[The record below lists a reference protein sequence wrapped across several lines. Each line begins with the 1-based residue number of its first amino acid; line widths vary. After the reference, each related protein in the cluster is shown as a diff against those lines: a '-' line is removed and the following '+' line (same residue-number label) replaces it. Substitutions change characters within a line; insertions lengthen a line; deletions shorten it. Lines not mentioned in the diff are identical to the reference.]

1 MPKDVNIIQ
10 NNLTRKEKQ
19 VNAQYNG
26 KDRNTHICEQFGDA
40 TRDRVLD
47 GCEDNLVENGDNL
60 AENLDSSA
68 NLTPVKLVIHDAWCE
83 LTMYPPQQLHQP
95 RRRKKRPAHG
105 LKTVEVSRGK
115 SGYGFT
121 ISGQHPCVLSC
132 IVNNSPADKVGLRP
146 GDYLISVNGLDVSRH
161 SHDDVVCMVGTSTGT
176 LTIQVVENYNSS
188 DSSDDE
194 HYQWAKSKYRARRG
208 HRADK
213 YSEKMDKLL
222 ADISNQDRHCP
233 DGTSHDPTSRP
244 LAGMDKIDNNKKADQ
259 LKARSSRPRLHMPVG
274 AENHEIQAVGTS
286 YIEAGATN
294 MFKVPFQKSISC
306 SNVPATSS
314 VPTRNR
320 VEPKQA
326 FIKSTSQ
333 GQFNAKQTPTNQHSY
348 PSRSHATP
356 HLAQMSRANMYD
368 QFSPNSLQQI
378 INHSLH
384 SYSAANEAFIMNE
397 DETDSDDEDDDDEE
411 EGPFSPEGEMVR
423 IVVGYIGSLEMPGD
437 PSQPHVRIQ
446 SIRNAV
452 RRLRVE
458 QKIHTLVLMIVTP
471 YRGVTL
477 VNMSGK
483 EIAFYPVERLAF
495 SGVCPDD
502 KRFFGIVT
510 LRRMADNSDSDGAS
524 REETQGC
531 ACHIFMVDPELT
543 AHNVHAT
550 KARSFGFDCTMAQGT
565 QRCVEFPRS
574 TTPIIMSISNL
585 YKDRPNTSVENDME
599 RSQVFANP
607 NRQIEHVRTSS
618 SSSNNSNSD
627 SGLGLCRDDNRPSRG
642 VGVVVEDPT
651 PPPVPAR
658 PQPPP
663 PQLPQVKWSGNTM
676 YLMDGPVRQ
685 ARTSSSSLDQ
695 VDTTHTSSRSTATP
709 NLDASTS
716 PEMLAS
722 KDKLNV
728 RALPG
733 KSPGRNSLPGDGFE
747 DQNAAEK
754 LRQGMQKLLQ
764 TRQKTSPPD
773 HTSSDTESRSSH
785 TGSDLTRSASDRFE
799 RPVSAPF
806 KYLSNEHHSDSKLT
820 KNKYNHIKQ
829 DSDSSLADKLSPRAF
844 LSSAFSPVEG
854 RNSAYKKGRSKS
866 RPHQEMRS
874 PSAPPIPSYHG
885 DDEDSDEEGVNSII
899 KRFQKEHTLGLT
911 TDSIE
916 LLKGEHSI
924 YKQRDQE
931 RKGVT
936 PLGSPE
942 EGSGVVKER
951 WSGVFQN
958 GLSPGKYRS
967 KNHRNPLSLSHESL
981 VVLDQDSTPNKLSSA
996 SSVNSIVSHVAT
1008 ATEREEV
1015 GRVTSWAV
1023 NFDKLLRD
1031 RVGIAVFKEFLKK
1044 EFSEENIEFWQT
1056 CEDYRNIAD
1065 PKLRKAKAREVY
1077 DKHVAMHS
1085 SDPVNIDSA
1094 LRKGVEAE
1102 LTVDN
1107 PPPTIF
1113 LQAQQ
1118 HIYQLMKQD
1127 SYVRFLKSEVYRS
1140 YMMAEMEGQALKM
1153 PGATS
1158 TDPRQVLATGNT
1170 EAGKKKGK
1178 NGKDGTEENK
1188 ERRRRSLLPWRQKSK
1203 KQGNKNEKNEND
1215 AKNLKPSK
1223 DNKDNN
1229 MNDLPL
1235 KCNAP
1240 TTIDTVASK
1249 RDLAQIAVPAT
1260 IDEEAEQPRFCRVI
1274 MPDGSTTVVGT
1285 RHGQSIHHI
1294 LGKLCEKRSLS
1305 IASVDVFLL
1314 GSDKPL
1320 NLNEDISTLGSKE
1333 VTIERRVLFRM
1344 DLPNKKC
1351 IGVKAKP
1358 NRLIRD
1364 VFKPIL
1370 NKYGFRMETIDVHL
1384 CGQSESLCL
1393 DDIVSSIDS
1402 QRVIVLLQPPTETPD
1417 PVVKSPKVET
1427 VDLTVCSPSRDHPDA
1442 ADPGPEVTNRG
1453 VAGRKLR
1460 NKQKV
1465 TFALPKHSHQN
1476 QASNTAGGSSSK
1488 ERSKNVGLAPLPDGA
1503 KQNNIENVP
1512 DAASNTSINVQKHT
1526 DGIRNHD
1533 TGGTHSHN
1541 LPRADVTKA
1550 KGQNE
1555 KKSEAEDLDHE
1566 SSDKRASRDLMTEID
1581 DYIESIHENFAAY
1594 TRDSAVTGSPNVRKS
1609 LGVLD
1614 TPKSAIKSSNKS
1626 FTEDGVIP
1634 DNDDADSFFRGSP
1647 PTEDFFGDSYF
1658 LEKDFKDEGLSY
1670 NYNKYLAKSRNFVT
1684 QRNKFI
1690 SDSQPVS
1697 VQLTEPAK
1705 WDKIASPK
1713 NKVMTRGA
1721 SAGSLETT
1729 YMSSSH
1735 LQHNNSDSSL
1745 ERNYHINPINPTPKP
1760 GFQRHSRHTF
1770 LHSPIT
1776 SSSDESSLSAVDT
1789 DGSVL
1794 QHCRTD
1800 HASDEVTFV

>member
-1 MPKDVNIIQ
+1 MSKMPKDVNIIQ

-161 SHDDVVCMVGTSTGT
+161 SHDDV
-176 LTIQVVENYNSS
+176 
-188 DSSDDE
+188 
-194 HYQWAKSKYRARRG
+194 WAKSKYRARRG

-356 HLAQMSRANMYD
+356 HLAQMSRAN
-368 QFSPNSLQQI
+368 I
-378 INHSLH
+378 
-384 SYSAANEAFIMNE
+384 
-397 DETDSDDEDDDDEE
+397 
-411 EGPFSPEGEMVR
+411 
-423 IVVGYIGSLEMPGD
+423 SLEMPGD

-607 NRQIEHVRTSS
+607 NRQNEHVRTSS

-924 YKQRDQE
+924 YKQ
-931 RKGVT
+931 
-936 PLGSPE
+936 
-942 EGSGVVKER
+942 
-951 WSGVFQN
+951 
-958 GLSPGKYRS
+958 
-967 KNHRNPLSLSHESL
+967 
-981 VVLDQDSTPNKLSSA
+981 
-996 SSVNSIVSHVAT
+996 
-1008 ATEREEV
+1008 
-1015 GRVTSWAV
+1015 
-1023 NFDKLLRD
+1023 
-1031 RVGIAVFKEFLKK
+1031 
-1044 EFSEENIEFWQT
+1044 
-1056 CEDYRNIAD
+1056 
-1065 PKLRKAKAREVY
+1065 
-1077 DKHVAMHS
+1077 
-1085 SDPVNIDSA
+1085 
-1094 LRKGVEAE
+1094 
-1102 LTVDN
+1102 
-1107 PPPTIF
+1107 
-1113 LQAQQ
+1113 
-1118 HIYQLMKQD
+1118 
-1127 SYVRFLKSEVYRS
+1127 
-1140 YMMAEMEGQALKM
+1140 
-1153 PGATS
+1153 
-1158 TDPRQVLATGNT
+1158 
-1170 EAGKKKGK
+1170 
-1178 NGKDGTEENK
+1178 
-1188 ERRRRSLLPWRQKSK
+1188 
-1203 KQGNKNEKNEND
+1203 
-1215 AKNLKPSK
+1215 
-1223 DNKDNN
+1223 
-1229 MNDLPL
+1229 
-1235 KCNAP
+1235 
-1240 TTIDTVASK
+1240 
-1249 RDLAQIAVPAT
+1249 
-1260 IDEEAEQPRFCRVI
+1260 
-1274 MPDGSTTVVGT
+1274 
-1285 RHGQSIHHI
+1285 
-1294 LGKLCEKRSLS
+1294 
-1305 IASVDVFLL
+1305 
-1314 GSDKPL
+1314 
-1320 NLNEDISTLGSKE
+1320 
-1333 VTIERRVLFRM
+1333 
-1344 DLPNKKC
+1344 
-1351 IGVKAKP
+1351 
-1358 NRLIRD
+1358 
-1364 VFKPIL
+1364 
-1370 NKYGFRMETIDVHL
+1370 
-1384 CGQSESLCL
+1384 
-1393 DDIVSSIDS
+1393 
-1402 QRVIVLLQPPTETPD
+1402 
-1417 PVVKSPKVET
+1417 
-1427 VDLTVCSPSRDHPDA
+1427 
-1442 ADPGPEVTNRG
+1442 
-1453 VAGRKLR
+1453 
-1460 NKQKV
+1460 
-1465 TFALPKHSHQN
+1465 
-1476 QASNTAGGSSSK
+1476 
-1488 ERSKNVGLAPLPDGA
+1488 
-1503 KQNNIENVP
+1503 
-1512 DAASNTSINVQKHT
+1512 
-1526 DGIRNHD
+1526 
-1533 TGGTHSHN
+1533 
-1541 LPRADVTKA
+1541 
-1550 KGQNE
+1550 
-1555 KKSEAEDLDHE
+1555 
-1566 SSDKRASRDLMTEID
+1566 
-1581 DYIESIHENFAAY
+1581 
-1594 TRDSAVTGSPNVRKS
+1594 
-1609 LGVLD
+1609 
-1614 TPKSAIKSSNKS
+1614 
-1626 FTEDGVIP
+1626 
-1634 DNDDADSFFRGSP
+1634 
-1647 PTEDFFGDSYF
+1647 
-1658 LEKDFKDEGLSY
+1658 
-1670 NYNKYLAKSRNFVT
+1670 
-1684 QRNKFI
+1684 
-1690 SDSQPVS
+1690 
-1697 VQLTEPAK
+1697 
-1705 WDKIASPK
+1705 
-1713 NKVMTRGA
+1713 
-1721 SAGSLETT
+1721 
-1729 YMSSSH
+1729 
-1735 LQHNNSDSSL
+1735 
-1745 ERNYHINPINPTPKP
+1745 
-1760 GFQRHSRHTF
+1760 
-1770 LHSPIT
+1770 
-1776 SSSDESSLSAVDT
+1776 
-1789 DGSVL
+1789 
-1794 QHCRTD
+1794 
-1800 HASDEVTFV
+1800 